1 MKQKKIS
8 VYLILIGLMASLTFG
23 SVCFADAEIS
33 AKLKS
38 TIDKVIAIVKDENLQ
53 KDKVGRRE
61 ALRKTIDERF
71 NYRQMV
77 MRSLA
82 KNWDSRS
89 DQERTKFISLFKS
102 LLENSYASK
111 LESYRDEE
119 IRYTGEVIKGKYA
132 LVKTEIVRP
141 SSTIGVDYK
150 LIQEEGDWRVYDFVI
165 EGVSMIRN
173 YRSQFT
179 KIIRKNS
186 YETLVQKLTDKINK
200 LEQEQGS
207 KASEEL

>member
-1 MKQKKIS
+1 MKQKKICICL
-8 VYLILIGLMASLTFG
+8 VLMVLVASLALG
-23 SVCFADAEIS
+23 SVCFAGSEIT

-38 TIDKVIAIVKDENLQ
+38 TIDKVIAIVKDEKLQ
-53 KDKVGRRE
+53 RDKERRRE
-61 ALRKTIDERF
+61 ALRNTIDERF

-89 DQERTKFISLFKS
+89 DQERTKFILLFKS

-111 LESYRDEE
+111 LEAYRDEK
-119 IRYTGEVIKGKYA
+119 IKYTGEVIKGKYA
-132 LVKTEIVRP
+132 LVKTEVVRP

-150 LIQEEGDWRVYDFVI
+150 LIQENGDWLVYDFVI

-179 KIIRKNS
+179 KIIRKDS
-186 YETLVQKLTDKINK
+186 YEILVQKLTDKINK
-200 LEQEQGS
+200 LE
-207 KASEEL
+207 